1 MNAKRV
7 LVIMGLGMVGV
18 LAVGC
23 SASRR
28 GMDMPPAD
36 AYAQVQQQQRTE
48 GILDKGIEIILPS
61 LPIRLDEAERR
72 LANCEKTALSTGV
85 PARAFEEMLDEISQ
99 ELADKL
105 VAFAADRTNRGA
117 DPAPIVVCVGRF
129 TTGDEINDGRLR
141 RLLRSAEAR
150 LSRNGSLAGRVV
162 FVQMNEAEAG
172 QVIKEIGGGSELW
185 LEPDFSN
192 LEHVALKSYHPDS
205 IFVLTGELDMF
216 ASIDRGV
223 PVREFLTTVAMLH
236 PRTKSSVPGLT
247 SDFEHRYEFHV
258 FRDEWLSEAQVS
270 ELKANQVA
278 VGVAR

>member
-1 MNAKRV
+1 MNAKRM
-7 LVIMGLGMVGV
+7 LVMTGLGMVGV
-18 LAVGC
+18 LVVGC

-36 AYAQVQQQQRTE
+36 AYAQVQQQQQTE
-48 GILDKGIEIILPS
+48 GILDEGIKILLPS

-105 VAFAADRTNRGA
+105 VAFSADRTNRGA

-129 TTGDEINDGRLR
+129 TAGDEINDGRLR
-141 RLLRSAEAR
+141 RLLRSAQAR
-150 LSRNGSLAGRVV
+150 LSRNESLAGRVV

-172 QVIKEIGGGSELW
+172 QVIKEIGGGSDLW

-216 ASIDRGV
+216 ASTESGV
-223 PVREFLTTVAMLH
+223 PVRDFLTTVALIH
-236 PRTKSSVPGLT
+236 PRTKSSVPGLA
-247 SDFEHRYEFHV
+247 SEFEHRYEFHV
-258 FRDEWLSEAQVS
+258 YRNDWLSSEQVA
-270 ELKANQVA
+270 ELKANQMA
-278 VGVAR
+278 SSRQK